1 MQEVS
6 KVSFV
11 DRTHGRQEVTL
22 DVTDYM
28 AAADHKMSLSQ
39 FYANKYRTDE
49 AANNGANTLEQF
61 AASAGI
67 RVRADESRG
76 IPATNMKEIMH
87 GMVDLSAGTI
97 VRPSSNNNNNVAA
110 RILFPEVMMQMINDQ
125 LLINKED
132 YLLPWENAI
141 AVRSSVVGP
150 RVDQPTINVTA
161 PEGSAAQPISQL
173 AEPAVMVSISLG
185 QRSYTIPT
193 MSIGLQIADQA
204 LEASTIDIVAI
215 TLAAQARGERI
226 RRLENDMV
234 NIISGDTDYGIN
246 PVTFV
251 NASTFDA
258 AIPGV
263 PITHKAWVKWRRS
276 KYQYMSLTH
285 MIMDE
290 DTALAVDSRTN
301 KPTILTDLTGDVTRF
316 PAGYTIANAGM
327 TEPTVLMLPTSIVG
341 ANRIVG
347 FDRNSALQQITNISA
362 SYSAIEEFVLRRSK
376 AMRFDYGTALFK
388 LFDQAFSGLNIGA

>member
-1 MQEVS
+1 MQEVCKAS
-6 KVSFV
+6 YV
-11 DRTHGRQEVTL
+11 DRISGRQEINL
-22 DVTDYM
+22 SVTDYM
-28 AAADHKMSLSQ
+28 AAADHRMSLSQ
-39 FYANKYRTDE
+39 YYANKYRTDE
-49 AANNGANTLEQF
+49 AANNGASTLEQF

-67 RVRADESRG
+67 RVRADEARG

-87 GMVDLSAGTI
+87 GMVDLSSGTI
-97 VRPSSNNNNNVAA
+97 VRPNGNNNNNVAA

-125 LLINKED
+125 LLTNKED

-141 AVRSSVVGP
+141 AVKSSVVGP

-204 LEASTIDIVAI
+204 LESATIDIVAI

-234 NIISGDTDYGIN
+234 NIISGDTDFGIN

-258 AIPGV
+258 GIPTV

-276 KYQYMSLTH
+276 KYQLMSLTH
-285 MIMDE
+285 MLMDE
-290 DTALAVDSRTN
+290 DTALAVDARTN
-301 KPTILTDLTGDVTRF
+301 KPTVLTDLTGDVTRF

-327 TEPTVLMLPTSIVG
+327 TEPTVLMLPTSIIG

-388 LFDQAFSGLNIGA
+388 LFDQAFSGLTINA